1 MAGRRWPVNT
11 FLQILFIGP
20 FHPLHPRAAL
30 VAASTLHKQGASLS
44 LDTMHIYREALP
56 SPRATIRR
64 RQLELLMIA
73 AAAVLTF
80 LVSSR
85 TELYESLHTALEQ
98 YEGFQADELV
108 FVLLSLLA
116 GLSVFSLL
124 RWREA
129 RRELLSRIS
138 AERALQRL
146 AARNRELAQTLIGL
160 QEAERRRI
168 AHELHD
174 HFGQSCN
181 AIRIDAVFLCKA
193 LPEGNGEQAAAL
205 RIADTA
211 DELYQTVRGLL
222 YELRP
227 AALDSLGLV
236 GALQSLCEAWEERT
250 EVSCALLPS
259 GNLSDLGEQINIAL
273 FRIAQESLSNVVK
286 HARASHVRISLRRE
300 SDAGSIE
307 LDIEDDGVGHDA
319 ASVRAGLG
327 WLGMKERASM
337 LGGELTIGQS
347 RLGGV
352 LVRCR
357 VPPAAHHPLAPHI
370 YTDTEMATEEENR

>member
-1 MAGRRWPVNT
+1 
-11 FLQILFIGP
+11 
-20 FHPLHPRAAL
+20 
-30 VAASTLHKQGASLS
+30 
-44 LDTMHIYREALP
+44 MHIYRAVHTGIK
-56 SPRATIRR
+56 SSARR
-64 RQLELLMIA
+64 RRLEGALIGTTAL
-73 AAAVLTF
+73 LTF

-85 TELYESLHTALEQ
+85 TELYERLHAELTR

-108 FVLLSLLA
+108 FVLLSVLA
-116 GLSVFSLL
+116 GLAVFSFL

-129 RRELLSRIS
+129 RSELMSRVA
-138 AERALQRL
+138 AEHALQRL

-181 AIRIDAVFLCKA
+181 AIRIDAVFLRTTLQGA
-193 LPEGNGEQAAAL
+193 TSEQAAAA
-205 RIADTA
+205 RIAETA

-236 GALQSLCEAWEERT
+236 GALQSLCESWEERS

-259 GNLSDLGEQINIAL
+259 GELCELGEQINIAL
-273 FRIAQESLSNVVK
+273 YRIVQESLSNVMK
-286 HARASHVRISLRRE
+286 HAHAGHVRIMLHGHPE
-300 SDAGSIE
+300 SGRID
-307 LDIEDDGVGHDA
+307 LTIEDDGVGHDVA
-319 ASVRAGLG
+319 RVRAGLG

-337 LGGELTIGQS
+337 LGGSLSIGQS

-352 LVRCR
+352 LVTCSIPCR
-357 VPPAAHHPLAPHI
+357 PPI
-370 YTDTEMATEEENR
+370 EQDKEDTQ

>member
-1 MAGRRWPVNT
+1 
-11 FLQILFIGP
+11 
-20 FHPLHPRAAL
+20 
-30 VAASTLHKQGASLS
+30 
-44 LDTMHIYREALP
+44 MHIYRAMHKGIK
-56 SPRATIRR
+56 SSARR
-64 RQLELLMIA
+64 RRLEGVLIGTTAL
-73 AAAVLTF
+73 LTF

-85 TELYESLHTALEQ
+85 TELYERLHAELTR

-108 FVLLSLLA
+108 FVLLSVLA
-116 GLSVFSLL
+116 GLAVFSFL

-129 RRELLSRIS
+129 RSELMSRVA
-138 AERALQRL
+138 AEHALQRL

-181 AIRIDAVFLCKA
+181 AIRIDAVFLRSTLQSA
-193 LPEGNGEQAAAL
+193 SSEQAAA
-205 RIADTA
+205 RIAETA

-236 GALQSLCEAWEERT
+236 GALQSLCESWEERS

-259 GNLSDLGEQINIAL
+259 GELGELGEQINIAL
-273 FRIAQESLSNVVK
+273 YRIVQESLSNVMK
-286 HARASHVRISLRRE
+286 HAHASHVRIMLHGHPE
-300 SDAGSIE
+300 SGRID
-307 LDIEDDGVGHDA
+307 LTIEDDGVGHDVA
-319 ASVRAGLG
+319 RVRAGLG

-337 LGGELTIGQS
+337 LGGSLSIGQS

-352 LVRCR
+352 LVTCSIPCR
-357 VPPAAHHPLAPHI
+357 PPIEQHDRE
-370 YTDTEMATEEENR
+370 DTQ